1 MNTSIFDKNE
11 FALSKGSFGQAFLCV
26 VRTAVS
32 FIILPLCI
40 FALMDGVMDVAVANG
55 MFGTEMFERM
65 TEVSEVMLKRA
76 IKYSLPFLIIAIPMG
91 FYPSGNAAK
100 IPFRL
105 IFAAYMIIWI
115 WVITGGGV
123 IFAEMGSMSIS
134 GGLSIDSIGLTMNVT
149 NILYITL
156 MIAVAKGFLAF
167 SEYGSHREKYLEE
180 LYKKEKKRRKVEE
193 SL

>member
-11 FALSKGSFGQAFLCV
+11 FALSKGSFGQSFLCV
-26 VRTAVS
+26 VRTAVG
-32 FIILPLCI
+32 FIIIPLCT
-40 FALMDGVMDVAVANG
+40 FALIEGVMDVAIANG
-55 MFGTEMFERM
+55 MFSSSMFDDM
-65 TEVSEVMLKRA
+65 TDLSQGMLMRA

-105 IFAAYMIIWI
+105 LFAVYMVIWI
-115 WVITGGGV
+115 WVITNGGV
-123 IFAEMGSMSIS
+123 IFAEMGTIPIG
-134 GGLSIDSIGLTMNVT
+134 GGLTMDSIGLRINLTNV
-149 NILYITL
+149 LYITL
-156 MIAVAKGFLAF
+156 MIALAKGFLAF

-180 LYKKEKKRRKVEE
+180 LNKKEKKRRKVEE

>member
-11 FALSKGSFGQAFLCV
+11 FALSKGSYGQAFLCV
-26 VRTAVS
+26 IRTAIS
-32 FIILPLCI
+32 FIIIPLCF
-40 FALMDGVMDVAVANG
+40 FALIVGVTDIAVANG
-55 MFGTEMFERM
+55 MFDSDMFKDMTAISREMIG
-65 TEVSEVMLKRA
+65 RA

-123 IFAEMGSMSIS
+123 MFTELSSIPIG
-134 GGLSIDSIGLTMNVT
+134 GGLSMDRIGITINLTNV
-149 NILYITL
+149 LYITL
-156 MIAVAKGFLAF
+156 MIGLAKGFLAF

-180 LYKKEKKRRKVEE
+180 LHKKENKRRKVEE

>member
-26 VRTAVS
+26 IKTAVS
-32 FIILPLCI
+32 FIILPLCL
-40 FALMDGVMDVAVANG
+40 FALMEGVMDIAVANG
-55 MFGTEMFERM
+55 MFSSGMFEDM
-65 TEVSEVMLKRA
+65 TDISQGMIRRA

-105 IFAAYMIIWI
+105 IFAIYMVIWI

-123 IFAEMGSMSIS
+123 MFAEMSSIPIGGS
-134 GGLSIDSIGLTMNVT
+134 LAVDHIGLTIDLTNV
-149 NILYITL
+149 LYITL
-156 MIAVAKGFLAF
+156 MIGLAKGFLAF
-167 SEYGSHREKYLEE
+167 SEYGSHREKYLQE
-180 LYKKEKKRRKVEE
+180 LHKKEKKRRKVEE

>member
-11 FALSKGSFGQAFLCV
+11 FALSKGSFGQSFLCV
-26 VRTAVS
+26 IRTAVA
-32 FIILPLCI
+32 FIILPLCV
-40 FALMDGVMDVAVANG
+40 FALVEGVMDVAAANG
-55 MFGTEMFERM
+55 MFDMNMLDNMTDVSQEMLM
-65 TEVSEVMLKRA
+65 RA

-105 IFAAYMIIWI
+105 IFAVYMIIWI
-115 WVITGGGV
+115 WVITGGGM
-123 IFAEMGSMSIS
+123 ILAEIGSMPI
-134 GGLSIDSIGLTMNVT
+134 GGLLTIDRVGITVNLTNVMYISMMIG
-149 NILYITL
+149 I
-156 MIAVAKGFLAF
+156 AKGFLAF

-180 LYKKEKKRRKVEE
+180 LHKKETKRRKLEE